1 MYVYFNELG
10 VIKEIVQNEHLRQGS
25 SNANELYLYFAGDR
39 TLSQLT
45 LTIQVND
52 SEETTY
58 TRFIDLQEDKIE
70 NVEIP
75 YNPTQQLKYFSYY
88 TPYTMYKYTFVDDDL
103 AYDGVLKITPR
114 AYFDG
119 GNEAQGE
126 ILLMVEESVIVNNPQ
141 ITRAE
146 YENLLNEINKVKNMK
161 AKLYKH
167 SIAFQTTGN
176 ISHTG
181 RLDIFTN
188 SSTQFTSVQAILDY
202 CETNNITFLG
212 NASENTGGTSGLV
225 MSFDQVV
232 SVYVATVND
241 EKVLQCEIRYVVDA
255 KSEGLQQGFI
265 LHTTTAQINYIYTD
279 NVMEIPLSLE

>member
-58 TRFIDLQEDKIE
+58 TRFIDLQEDKIT

-126 ILLMVEESVIVNNPQ
+126 ILLMVEESVIMNNPQ

-188 SSTQFTSVQAILDY
+188 SATPFYNVQAILDY
-202 CETNNITFLG
+202 CEANNISHLG

-255 KSEGLQQGFI
+255 KSEGAQQGFI
-265 LHTTTAQINYIYTD
+265 LHTTTAQINYIYID

>member
-58 TRFIDLQEDKIE
+58 TRFIDLQEDKVE

-114 AYFDG
+114 AYFNG

-188 SSTQFTSVQAILDY
+188 SSAPFTSVQAILDY

-212 NASENTGGTSGLV
+212 NASENTGGQSGLV
-225 MSFDQVV
+225 NSFDQVV

-241 EKVLQCEIRYVVDA
+241 EKVLQCEVRYVSDA
-255 KSEGLQQGFI
+255 KSEGAQQGFV
-265 LHTTTAQINYIYTD
+265 LHTTTAQINYIYID
-279 NVMEIPLSLE
+279 NVMEIPLSLG

>member
-58 TRFIDLQEDKIE
+58 TRFIDLQEDKVE

-75 YNPTQQLKYFSYY
+75 YNTTQQLKYFSYY

-161 AKLYKH
+161 AKLYRH
-167 SIAFQTTGN
+167 SMPIVSSQDYGAIGVNLIIYSNRAEAFPRDIAELSALLNTQKYELGENTTILSGSTSDKTFF
-176 ISHTG
+176 IQVS
-181 RLDIFTN
+181 RVSFTN
-188 SSTQFTSVQAILDY
+188 GEVRMSVKRVAYNEEENKYNMVSSTISATTI
-202 CETNNITFLG
+202 G
-212 NASENTGGTSGLV
+212 NDTIE
-225 MSFDQVV
+225 
-232 SVYVATVND
+232 
-241 EKVLQCEIRYVVDA
+241 
-255 KSEGLQQGFI
+255 
-265 LHTTTAQINYIYTD
+265 
-279 NVMEIPLSLE
+279 EIPLSLE

>member
-45 LTIQVND
+45 LTIKVND
-52 SEETTY
+52 SEETTH
-58 TRFIDLQEDKIE
+58 TRFIDLQEDKVE

-188 SSTQFTSVQAILDY
+188 SATPFYNVQAILDY

-212 NASENTGGTSGLV
+212 NANENTGGTSGLV

-232 SVYVATVND
+232 SIYVATVND
-241 EKVLQCEIRYVVDA
+241 TKVLQCEVRYVSDA
-255 KSEGLQQGFI
+255 KSEGAQQGFI

>member
-188 SSTQFTSVQAILDY
+188 SSTPFTSVQAILDY

-225 MSFDQVV
+225 NSFDQVV

-241 EKVLQCEIRYVVDA
+241 EKVLQCEVRYVSDA
-255 KSEGLQQGFI
+255 KSEGAQQGFI
-265 LHTTTAQINYIYTD
+265 LHTTTAQINYIYID

>member
-39 TLSQLT
+39 TLTQLT

-161 AKLYKH
+161 TKLYKH

-188 SSTQFTSVQAILDY
+188 FATPFTNVQAILDY

-212 NASENTGGTSGLV
+212 NANENTGGTSGLV

-232 SVYVATVND
+232 SVYVATVSD

-255 KSEGLQQGFI
+255 KSEGAQQGFI
-265 LHTTTAQINYIYTD
+265 LHTTTAQINYIYID

>member
-58 TRFIDLQEDKIE
+58 TRFIDLQEDRVA

-119 GNEAQGE
+119 GSEAQGE

-188 SSTQFTSVQAILDY
+188 SSTPFYNVQAILDY

-212 NASENTGGTSGLV
+212 NANENTGGTSGLV

-255 KSEGLQQGFI
+255 TSEGAPQGFI